1 MTKSTLDMDAD
12 ELAAELTAMGPALP
26 PLLRA
31 EFENEYEVVRR
42 EATGDLT
49 STRVLLAKWRGV
61 AVAEQK
67 EPGVSQRILAEASE
81 LLARDDRAVPGD

>member
-12 ELAAELTAMGPALP
+12 ELTAELDAMSPTLP
-26 PLLRA
+26 LLLRA

-42 EATGDLT
+42 EARGDLT

-61 AVAEQK
+61 AAAEQK
-67 EPGVSQRILAEASE
+67 DPGISHRVLAEAAE
-81 LLARDDRAVPGD
+81 LQARNEQRSQ

>member
-12 ELAAELTAMGPALP
+12 ELTAELDAMSPTLP

-42 EATGDLT
+42 EARGDLT

-61 AVAEQK
+61 AAAEQK
-67 EPGVSQRILAEASE
+67 DPGISHRVLAEAAE
-81 LLARDDRAVPGD
+81 LQARNEQRSQ

>member
-12 ELAAELTAMGPALP
+12 ELAAELDAMSPTLP

-31 EFENEYEVVRR
+31 EFENEHEVVRR
-42 EATGDLT
+42 EARGDLT

-61 AVAEQK
+61 AAAEQK
-67 EPGVSQRILAEASE
+67 DPGVSHRVLAEAAE
-81 LLARDDRAVPGD
+81 LQARNEQRSQ